1 MTEIGKR
8 ILSSYPALHGADEAP
23 SPLLSRMV
31 RVPYPAQTLA
41 IMGVSKR
48 WQLARNANVVAE
60 CGSGKTLIAL
70 GSMLVHSAGRPFSGL
85 VMAPPHLV
93 EKWARETFLT
103 LPQVRVFLIDDM
115 RNGGDPTQPH
125 GINEVRLRRGEIV
138 REGLHTSLAELRR
151 LGRKGWRK
159 LCPGTTIFCIGREKA
174 KLSYFWKHC
183 YGKSRSGRYLGSLT
197 NPDTGCPVE
206 TDGVRLSA
214 LDFEKKRLHQIV
226 EDSKAGK
233 TKYSAL
239 WQADGNKIVRMAP
252 TEYMGRFMPEWW
264 DYAIAD
270 EIHQLA
276 GDTAQGNALGV
287 LNKTARRFLGLTG
300 TLLSGYADDLFNTLF
315 RTDAKRMTEDGY
327 EWGSAGRERFTRDF
341 GVIETIE
348 RITVE
353 DNACSK
359 KTKKTVTIK
368 RKPGA
373 SPLLFGKY
381 LMDHCAFIGLEDIS
395 DGLPSYRE
403 EVVPVAMEEPLKTA
417 YEELEE
423 EITACLKEH
432 RGNSSVASTMLNALL
447 AWPDHPYGFGT
458 LYGSEFDPETKCRES
473 FVIAETVDLDKNET
487 YAKERA
493 LIEEVKAQLAR
504 GRKCQVFAVYTNKH
518 DVTARLEQLFRAEGI
533 RASILRA
540 SVPTHRREAWYR
552 EQLRRGIDVAICH
565 PKIVETGLDLLD
577 FPTILFHETGY
588 SLHTL
593 RQSSRRSWRIGQ
605 RRPVEV
611 KFFAYKGTM
620 QEVCLRLMGKK
631 LLVALAME
639 GKFASEG
646 LQAIDGDDDML
657 TAMARE
663 LVENKGIGE
672 SADSVWRALGQLRP
686 STSAQAEEAEDTAIE
701 QGEIDAPAMLP
712 LSIESVPGRSPLGGC
727 QFIAPFPAQR
737 YTCQSTVALLT
748 ASTKPDDPAATGDVT
763 TLTAMTPE

>member
-1 MTEIGKR
+1 MQSLDSIHDYLRSHSEEIGAR
-8 ILSSYPALHGADEAP
+8 ILSSYPALHGAEEAP

-31 RVPYPAQTLA
+31 RVPYPAQSLA

-60 CGSGKTLIAL
+60 CGAGKTLIAL
-70 GSMLVHSAGRPFSGL
+70 GSVLVHSAGRPFTGL

-115 RNGGDPTQPH
+115 RNGGDPKAPH
-125 GINEVRLRRGEIV
+125 GINEVRLRRGEIA

-183 YGKSRSGRYLGSLT
+183 YAKSRSGRYLGSLT

-315 RTDAKRMTEDGY
+315 RTDARRMTEDGY

-403 EVVPVAMEEPLKTA
+403 EVVPVTMGEPLKTA
-417 YEELEE
+417 YDELEE

-518 DVTARLEQLFRAEGI
+518 DVIERLERLFRSEGI
-533 RASILRA
+533 RAAILRA

-552 EQLRRGIDVAICH
+552 EHLRRGIDVALCH

-577 FPTILFHETGY
+577 FPSILFHETGY

-593 RQSSRRSWRIGQ
+593 RQASRRSWRIGQ

-639 GKFASEG
+639 GKFTSEG

-686 STSAQAEEAEDTAIE
+686 STSAQAEEEAEDAAIE
-701 QGEIDAPAMLP
+701 QGEVDAPAMLP
-712 LSIESVPGRSPLGGC
+712 LSIESVPGAALLEADSSSRRSPRRDT
-727 QFIAPFPAQR
+727 PASQL
-737 YTCQSTVALLT
+737 SLF
-748 ASTKPDDPAATGDVT
+748 
-763 TLTAMTPE
+763 

>member
-1 MTEIGKR
+1 MNHDHITDIATYLACHANELGER
-8 ILSSYPALHGADEAP
+8 ILSSYPALHGADDEP
-23 SPLLSRMV
+23 SPVLSQMLR
-31 RVPYPAQTLA
+31 RPYPAQALA

-48 WQLARNANVVAE
+48 WQRARNANVVAE
-60 CGSGKTLIAL
+60 CGAGKTLIAL
-70 GSMLVHSAGRPFSGL
+70 GAMLVLSAGRPFSGL

-93 EKWARETFLT
+93 EKWARESFLT
-103 LPQVRVFLIDDM
+103 LPHVRVFLIDDM
-115 RNGGDPTQPH
+115 RNGGDPREPH
-125 GINEVRLRRGEIV
+125 GVNEVRLRRGEIV
-138 REGLHTSLAELRR
+138 REGIHTTLSALRR
-151 LGRKGWRK
+151 LGRFGWRK
-159 LCPGTTIFCIGREKA
+159 LCPEASVFCVGREKA

-183 YGKSRSGRYLGSLT
+183 YGRSRSGKYCGALT
-197 NPDTGCPVE
+197 NPDTGCPID
-206 TDGVRLSA
+206 TDGIRVTVQ
-214 LDFEKKRLHQIV
+214 DFEKNRLHEIV
-226 EDSKAGK
+226 EEPKGGT

-239 WQADGNKIVRMAP
+239 WQADRNKIARMAP
-252 TEYMGRFMPEWW
+252 VEYMGRYMHEWW

-287 LNKTARRFLGLTG
+287 LARAAKRFLGLTG

-315 RTDAKRMTEDGY
+315 RTDARTMVEDGY
-327 EWGSAGRERFTRDF
+327 EWGSAGRERFTRDY

-348 RITVE
+348 RITAE

-359 KTKKTVTIK
+359 KTKKVVTIR

-403 EVVPVAMEEPLKTA
+403 DVIPVAMEKPLKGA

-423 EITACLKEH
+423 EITACLQEH
-432 RGNSSVASTMLNALL
+432 RGNSSVLGTMLNALL

-458 LYGSEFDPETKCRES
+458 LYGSEFNPETKCRER
-473 FVIAETVDLDKNET
+473 FVIAETVDLDKNAT
-487 YAKERA
+487 FAKELA
-493 LIEEVKAQLAR
+493 LIGEVKAQLAR
-504 GRKCQVFAVYTNKH
+504 GRKCQIYAVYTTKY
-518 DVTARLEQLFRAEGI
+518 DVISRLEGLLRAEGI
-533 RASILRA
+533 RVAVLRA
-540 SVPTHRREAWYR
+540 SVPTHKREAWYR
-552 EQLRRGIDVAICH
+552 DQLRRGIDVVICH

-593 RQSSRRSWRIGQ
+593 RQASRRSWRIGQ

-611 KFFAYKGTM
+611 KFFAYKDTM

-672 SADSVWRALGQLRP
+672 SADSVWRSLGQLRP
-686 STSAQAEEAEDTAIE
+686 SVPTRIEEEARNGPTEHVE
-701 QGEIDAPAMLP
+701 VEEPAMLP
-712 LSIESVPGRSPLGGC
+712 LTAEWVPDTAILEAANLPRRPSRKAT
-727 QFIAPFPAQR
+727 APSQLSLF
-737 YTCQSTVALLT
+737 
-748 ASTKPDDPAATGDVT
+748 
-763 TLTAMTPE
+763 

>member
-1 MTEIGKR
+1 MLR
-8 ILSSYPALHGADEAP
+8 A
-23 SPLLSRMV
+23 
-31 RVPYPAQTLA
+31 PYPAQTLA

-48 WQLARNANVVAE
+48 WQLASNANVVAE

-93 EKWARETFLT
+93 EKWARETFFT
-103 LPQVRVFLIDDM
+103 LPHVRVFLIDDM

-138 REGLHTSLAELRR
+138 REGLHTSLTELRR
-151 LGRKGWRK
+151 LGRKGWRE

-239 WQADGNKIVRMAP
+239 WQADCNKIARMAP
-252 TEYMGRFMPEWW
+252 AEYMGRYMPEWW

-353 DNACSK
+353 DNACSR

-473 FVIAETVDLDKNET
+473 FVIAETVDLDNERNLCEGADT
-487 YAKERA
+487 Y
-493 LIEEVKAQLAR
+493 
-504 GRKCQVFAVYTNKH
+504 
-518 DVTARLEQLFRAEGI
+518 
-533 RASILRA
+533 
-540 SVPTHRREAWYR
+540 
-552 EQLRRGIDVAICH
+552 
-565 PKIVETGLDLLD
+565 
-577 FPTILFHETGY
+577 
-588 SLHTL
+588 
-593 RQSSRRSWRIGQ
+593 RRSESPARTRPQMPSLCGLHQQARRCRKAGTAVSGRGNTGCDPAGQ
-605 RRPVEV
+605 RPNSQAGSVVQGAVAPWNRCRNLPSQDRGDWAGSPRLSHHSVSRDRLLASH
-611 KFFAYKGTM
+611 FAPG
-620 QEVCLRLMGKK
+620 EPS
-631 LLVALAME
+631 LVAYR
-639 GKFASEG
+639 
-646 LQAIDGDDDML
+646 
-657 TAMARE
+657 TA
-663 LVENKGIGE
+663 
-672 SADSVWRALGQLRP
+672 
-686 STSAQAEEAEDTAIE
+686 T
-701 QGEIDAPAMLP
+701 
-712 LSIESVPGRSPLGGC
+712 PGRSEVLC
-727 QFIAPFPAQR
+727 
-737 YTCQSTVALLT
+737 L
-748 ASTKPDDPAATGDVT
+748 
-763 TLTAMTPE
+763 

>member
-1 MTEIGKR
+1 MQNLETIHDYLRCHSDEIGER
-8 ILSSYPALHGADEAP
+8 ILSSYPSLHRPDEAP
-23 SPLLSRMV
+23 SPLVSRML
-31 RVPYPAQTLA
+31 RIPYPAQTLA

-48 WQLARNANVVAE
+48 WHLARNANVIAE
-60 CGSGKTLIAL
+60 CGAGKTLIAL
-70 GSMLVHSAGRPFSGL
+70 GSMLVHSAGSPFCAL
-85 VMAPPHLV
+85 VMSPPHLV

-103 LPQVRVFLIDDM
+103 LPHVRVFLIDDM
-115 RNGGDPTQPH
+115 RNGGSPREPH
-125 GINEVRLRRGEIV
+125 GINEVQLRRGEVV
-138 REGLHTSLAELRR
+138 REGLHTSLTELRR
-151 LGRKGWRK
+151 LGRKGWRR
-159 LCPGTTIFCIGREKA
+159 LCPTTAVFCIGREKA

-183 YGKSRSGRYLGSLT
+183 FARCRSGKYSGSVI
-197 NPDTGCPVE
+197 NPDTGSPIE
-206 TDGVRLSA
+206 TDGTRLTV
-214 LDFEKKRLHQIV
+214 LDFEKKRLHQVV
-226 EDSKAGK
+226 ESQNGGTA
-233 TKYSAL
+233 KYSAL
-239 WQADGNKIVRMAP
+239 WQADRNKITRMAP
-252 TEYMGRFMPEWW
+252 AEYMGRYMPEWW

-287 LNKTARRFLGLTG
+287 LTRVSRHFLGLTG

-315 RTDAKRMTEDGY
+315 RTDPKRMVEDGY
-327 EWGSAGRERFTRDF
+327 QWGSAGRERFTHDF

-359 KTKKTVTIK
+359 KTKTTVTIK
-368 RKPGA
+368 RRPGA
-373 SPLLFGKY
+373 SPVLFGKY
-381 LMDHCAFIGLEDIS
+381 LMDHCAFINLEDIS
-395 DGLPSYRE
+395 DALPNYRE
-403 EVVPVAMEEPLKTA
+403 EVVSVAMDKPLRAA
-417 YEELEE
+417 YDELEE
-423 EITACLKEH
+423 EIRKCLKEH

-458 LYGSEFDPETKCRES
+458 LYGSEFDPETRCRER
-473 FVIAETVDLDKNET
+473 FVIAETVDLDRNEIH
-487 YAKERA
+487 AKERA
-493 LIEEVKAQLAR
+493 LMEEVKAQLAR
-504 GRKCQVFAVYTNKH
+504 GRKCQIFAVYTHKH
-518 DVTARLEQLFRAEGI
+518 DVTARLEHLFLNEGI
-533 RASILRA
+533 RAAILRA
-540 SVPTHRREAWYR
+540 SVPTHKREAWYR
-552 EQLRRGIDVAICH
+552 EQLRRGIDACICH

-663 LVENKGIGE
+663 LVQNKGIGE
-672 SADSVWRALGQLRP
+672 SADSVWRSLGALRP
-686 STSAQAEEAEDTAIE
+686 STSGHMEEEPVGSLTDN
-701 QGEIDAPAMLP
+701 G
-712 LSIESVPGRSPLGGC
+712 
-727 QFIAPFPAQR
+727 
-737 YTCQSTVALLT
+737 VAL
-748 ASTKPDDPAATGDVT
+748 GDVPSST
-763 TLTAMTPE
+763 FGNVSNSALVEAVTSHSRSSRRAAASAQLSLF

>member
-1 MTEIGKR
+1 MQNLSSLQDYLAAHSEEIGTR
-8 ILSSYPALHGADEAP
+8 ILSSYPALFGTDEAP
-23 SPLLSRMV
+23 SPLLSQVLRT
-31 RVPYPAQTLA
+31 PYPAQTLA
-41 IMGVSKR
+41 IMGVSRR
-48 WQLARNANVVAE
+48 WRLARNANVVAE
-60 CGSGKTLIAL
+60 CGAGKTLIAL
-70 GSMLVHSAGRPFSGL
+70 GSMLVHSAGGPFRAL

-103 LPQVRVFLIDDM
+103 LPHVRVFLVDDM
-115 RNGGDPTQPH
+115 RNGGNPREPH
-125 GINEVRLRRGEIV
+125 GINEVRLRRGDIV
-138 REGLHTSLAELRR
+138 REGMHTSLTELRR
-151 LGRKGWRK
+151 LGRKGWRR
-159 LCPGTTIFCIGREKA
+159 LCPETAIFCIGREKA

-183 YGKSRSGRYLGSLT
+183 YGRSRSGRYLGALT

-206 TDGVRLSA
+206 TDGVCLTTI
-214 LDFEKKRLHQIV
+214 DFDKKRLHEIV
-226 EDSKAGK
+226 DQQKNGT
-233 TKYSAL
+233 TKYCPL
-239 WQADGNKIVRMAP
+239 WQADGNKIARIAP
-252 TEYMGRFMPEWW
+252 AEYMGRYMPEWF

-270 EIHQLA
+270 EVHQLA
-276 GDTAQGNALGV
+276 GDTAQGNALGI
-287 LNKTARRFLGLTG
+287 LNRTARRFLGLTG

-315 RTDAKRMTEDGY
+315 RTDAKRMTQDGY
-327 EWGSAGRERFTRDF
+327 EWGSAGRERFTHDY
-341 GVIETIE
+341 GVIETVE

-403 EVVPVAMEEPLKTA
+403 EVVSVAMEEPLKSA

-423 EITACLKEH
+423 EIRACLKEH
-432 RGNSSVASTMLNALL
+432 RGNSSVVSTMLNTLL

-458 LYGSEFDPETKCRES
+458 LYGSEFNPETKCRES
-473 FVIAETVDLDKNET
+473 FVIAETVDLDPSRT

-493 LIEEVKAQLAR
+493 LIAEVKAQLAR
-504 GRKCQVFAVYTNKH
+504 GRKCQVYAVYTNKH
-518 DVTARLEQLFRAEGI
+518 DVIERLEGLFRNEGI
-533 RASILRA
+533 RAATLRA
-540 SVPTHRREAWYR
+540 SVPTHKREAWYR
-552 EQLRRGIDVAICH
+552 EQMHRVIDVAICH

-611 KFFAYKGTM
+611 KFFAYAGTM

-631 LLVALAME
+631 LLVALAIE

-672 SADSVWRALGQLRP
+672 SADSVWRSLQSLRP
-686 STSAQAEEAEDTAIE
+686 ELSARVIESPDGPMVEAS
-701 QGEIDAPAMLP
+701 EIDIPAMT
-712 LSIESVPGRSPLGGC
+712 IESVPGAALAESVILPFESPSKRVDSRQLSL
-727 QFIAPFPAQR
+727 F
-737 YTCQSTVALLT
+737 
-748 ASTKPDDPAATGDVT
+748 
-763 TLTAMTPE
+763 

>member
-1 MTEIGKR
+1 MQSPVDIYTYMQLHSAELGKR
-8 ILSSYPALHGADEAP
+8 ILSSYPALHGADETP
-23 SPLLSRMV
+23 TPLLSRML
-31 RVPYPAQTLA
+31 RAPYPAQTLA

-48 WQLARNANVVAE
+48 WLFARNANVVAE

-70 GSMLVHSAGRPFSGL
+70 GSMLVHSAGRPYSGL

-151 LGRKGWRK
+151 LGRRGWRR

-206 TDGVRLSA
+206 TDGVRLSV
-214 LDFEKKRLHQIV
+214 LDFEKKRLNEIV
-226 EDSKAGK
+226 EDSKAGT

-239 WQADGNKIVRMAP
+239 WQADCNKIARMAP
-252 TEYMGRFMPEWW
+252 AEYMGRYMAEWW

-287 LNKTARRFLGLTG
+287 LNKAARRFLGLTG

-315 RTDAKRMTEDGY
+315 RTDAKRMIEDGY

-353 DNACSK
+353 DNACSR

-403 EVVPVAMEEPLKTA
+403 DVVPVAMEEPLKTA
-417 YEELEE
+417 YEDLEE

-473 FVIAETVDLDKNET
+473 FVIAETVDPIKRAVIKGT
-487 YAKERA
+487 PA
-493 LIEEVKAQLAR
+493 LIEEVIAQLAR
-504 GRKCQVFAVYTNKH
+504 GRKCQVYAVYTNKH

-533 RASILRA
+533 RAAILRA

-552 EQLRRGIDVAICH
+552 EQLRRGIDVTICH

-639 GKFASEG
+639 GKFTSEG

-672 SADSVWRALGQLRP
+672 SADSIWRNVQQLRP
-686 STSAQAEEAEDTAIE
+686 SKASPVHEKPEDRQIDHADIE
-701 QGEIDAPAMLP
+701 IPAMVPSTLNAIP
-712 LSIESVPGRSPLGGC
+712 DAGLVEAVSMSRGSSRKSIESGQLSL
-727 QFIAPFPAQR
+727 F
-737 YTCQSTVALLT
+737 
-748 ASTKPDDPAATGDVT
+748 
-763 TLTAMTPE
+763 

>member
-1 MTEIGKR
+1 MQSLDTIHDYLRTHSEEIGKR
-8 ILSSYPALHGADEAP
+8 ILSSYPALHGADETP
-23 SPLLSRMV
+23 SPLLSRMA

-48 WQLARNANVVAE
+48 WQLASNANVVAE

-70 GSMLVHSAGRPFSGL
+70 GSMLVHSAGRPYSGL

-115 RNGGDPTQPH
+115 RNGGDPKEPH

-151 LGRKGWRK
+151 LGRGGWRK
-159 LCPGTTIFCIGREKA
+159 LCPGNTIFCIGREKA

-287 LNKTARRFLGLTG
+287 LNKTSRRFLGLTG
-300 TLLSGYADDLFNTLF
+300 TLLSGYADDLFSTLF
-315 RTDAKRMTEDGY
+315 RTDAKRMIEDGY

-417 YEELEE
+417 YDELEE

-473 FVIAETVDLDKNET
+473 FVIAETVDLDPSRAYT
-487 YAKERA
+487 KERA

-518 DVTARLEQLFRAEGI
+518 DVIERLEGLFRNEGI
-533 RASILRA
+533 RAATLRA
-540 SVPTHRREAWYR
+540 SVPTHKREAWYR

-577 FPTILFHETGY
+577 FPTLLFHETGY

-611 KFFAYKGTM
+611 KFFAYAGTM

-686 STSAQAEEAEDTAIE
+686 STRAQAEEEAEDTAIE
-701 QGEIDAPAMLP
+701 QGEIDAPATLP
-712 LSIESVPGRSPLGGC
+712 LSIESVPG
-727 QFIAPFPAQR
+727 A
-737 YTCQSTVALLT
+737 ALLEADSSPRRFPRRDT
-748 ASTKPDDPAATGDVT
+748 PASQ
-763 TLTAMTPE
+763 LSLF

>member
-1 MTEIGKR
+1 MVAIR
-8 ILSSYPALHGADEAP
+8 H
-23 SPLLSRMV
+23 SRMASTKSGCGAAKSCA
-31 RVPYPAQTLA
+31 RACTPRWLNC
-41 IMGVSKR
+41 GVWDVK
-48 WQLARNANVVAE
+48 
-60 CGSGKTLIAL
+60 
-70 GSMLVHSAGRPFSGL
+70 AGAS
-85 VMAPPHLV
+85 
-93 EKWARETFLT
+93 
-103 LPQVRVFLIDDM
+103 
-115 RNGGDPTQPH
+115 
-125 GINEVRLRRGEIV
+125 
-138 REGLHTSLAELRR
+138 
-151 LGRKGWRK
+151 

-315 RTDAKRMTEDGY
+315 RTDARRMTEDGY

-611 KFFAYKGTM
+611 KFFAYAGTM

-672 SADSVWRALGQLRP
+672 SLLIVSGVRSASCGPRRRRRQRKKRRTRRLSKGKLMPLRCCRCRSSRFRVQPSWRLTVHRAVPRAEIHLPVNCRSSDMPTETTVLLQLRFWCSAIP
-686 STSAQAEEAEDTAIE
+686 PAHRRSDSTWPAGQGQCRSSLRFRDSYRQTA
-701 QGEIDAPAMLP
+701 
-712 LSIESVPGRSPLGGC
+712 
-727 QFIAPFPAQR
+727 
-737 YTCQSTVALLT
+737 
-748 ASTKPDDPAATGDVT
+748 AATSIRERVVNPDFWLLADFPLVIQA
-763 TLTAMTPE
+763 LCS

>member
-1 MTEIGKR
+1 MQTPVDIYTYMQLHSAELGER
-8 ILSSYPALHGADEAP
+8 ILSSYPALHGVDETP
-23 SPLLSRMV
+23 SPLLSRML
-31 RVPYPAQTLA
+31 RAPYPAQTLA
-41 IMGVSKR
+41 VMGVSKR
-48 WQLARNANVVAE
+48 WLSGRNANVVAE

-103 LPQVRVFLIDDM
+103 LAQVRVFLIDDM
-115 RNGGDPTQPH
+115 RNGGDPKEPH

-151 LGRKGWRK
+151 LGRGGWRK

-214 LDFEKKRLHQIV
+214 LDFEKKRLHEIL
-226 EDSKAGK
+226 EDAKNGT

-239 WQADGNKIVRMAP
+239 WQADGDKIVRMAP
-252 TEYMGRFMPEWW
+252 AEYMGRFMPEWW

-353 DNACSK
+353 DNACSR

-403 EVVPVAMEEPLKTA
+403 EVVSVAMEEPLKTA

-473 FVIAETVDLDKNET
+473 FVIAETVDLDKNGT

-493 LIEEVKAQLAR
+493 LIQEVKAQLAR

-533 RASILRA
+533 RAAILRA

-593 RQSSRRSWRIGQ
+593 RQASRRSWRIGQ

-639 GKFASEG
+639 GKFTSEG

-672 SADSVWRALGQLRP
+672 TADSIWRNVQQLRP
-686 STSAQAEEAEDTAIE
+686 STSAVAEEEAEDKATEQAEIEVPAI
-701 QGEIDAPAMLP
+701 LP
-712 LSIESVPGRSPLGGC
+712 MPTESIPG
-727 QFIAPFPAQR
+727 A
-737 YTCQSTVALLT
+737 ALLEA
-748 ASTKPDDPAATGDVT
+748 ASLSRRSTRRDTSIGQ
-763 TLTAMTPE
+763 LSLF

>member
-1 MTEIGKR
+1 MEKLETIHDYLRRHSDEIGER
-8 ILSSYPALHGADEAP
+8 ILSSYPALYGADETP
-23 SPLLSRMV
+23 SPLLARML
-31 RVPYPAQTLA
+31 RAPYPAQTIA
-41 IMGVSKR
+41 IMGVSRR
-48 WQLARNANVVAE
+48 WREARNANVVAE
-60 CGSGKTLIAL
+60 CGTGKTLIAL
-70 GSMLVHSAGRPFSGL
+70 GSMLVHSGGRPFSGL

-93 EKWARETFLT
+93 EKWAREAFLT
-103 LPQVRVFLIDDM
+103 LPHVRVFLIDDM
-115 RNGGDPTQPH
+115 RNGGNPREAH
-125 GINEVRLRRGEIV
+125 GINEVRFRRNEIV
-138 REGLHTSLAELRR
+138 REGMRTSLTELRR
-151 LGRKGWRK
+151 LGRDGWRR
-159 LCPGTTIFCIGREKA
+159 LCPATSIFCIGREKA

-183 YGKSRSGRYLGSLT
+183 FGRSRSGRYLGSLI
-197 NPDTGCPVE
+197 NPDTGCPIE

-214 LDFEKKRLHQIV
+214 IDFEKKRLHETVDQPKGG
-226 EDSKAGK
+226 S
-233 TKYSAL
+233 TRYCAL
-239 WQADGNKIVRMAP
+239 WQADRSKIVRMAP
-252 TEYMGRFMPEWW
+252 AEYMGRYMHEWW

-287 LNKTARRFLGLTG
+287 LNRSAKRFLGLTG

-315 RTDAKRMTEDGY
+315 RTDAKRMIADGY
-327 EWGSAGRERFTRDF
+327 EWGSSGRERFTRDF

-373 SPLLFGKY
+373 SPLLFGTY

-395 DGLPSYRE
+395 DGLPRYRE
-403 EVVPVAMEEPLKTA
+403 DVVAVPLDNPLKPA
-417 YEELEE
+417 YKQLEE

-458 LYGSEFDPETKCRES
+458 LYGSEFNPETKRRER
-473 FVIAETVDLDKNET
+473 FVIAETVDLDQDDT
-487 YAKERA
+487 YPKERA
-493 LIEEVKAQLAR
+493 LLAEVRAQLTR

-518 DVTARLEQLFRAEGI
+518 DVTARLERLFRAAGI
-533 RASILRA
+533 RAAILRA
-540 SVPTHRREAWYR
+540 SVPTHKREAWYR
-552 EQLRRGIDVAICH
+552 DQLRRGIDVTICH

-593 RQSSRRSWRIGQ
+593 RQASRRSWRIGQ

-611 KFFAYKGTM
+611 KFFAYKDTM

-672 SADSVWRALGQLRP
+672 SADNVWKSLGQLRP
-686 STSAQAEEAEDTAIE
+686 TPPLPTGEGLVNAPPEQVEADVLATLSVAAEPNPQTPLLDSATY
-701 QGEIDAPAMLP
+701 
-712 LSIESVPGRSPLGGC
+712 
-727 QFIAPFPAQR
+727 AQR
-737 YTCQSTVALLT
+737 S
-748 ASTKPDDPAATGDVT
+748 SRKSSETGQ
-763 TLTAMTPE
+763 LSLF

>member
-1 MTEIGKR
+1 MQKLETLHDYLRAHSDEVGER
-8 ILSSYPALHGADEAP
+8 ILSSYPALFGAVESP
-23 SPLLSRMV
+23 SPLLSQMLRN
-31 RVPYPAQTLA
+31 PYPAQTMA
-41 IMGVSKR
+41 IMGVSRR
-48 WQLARNANVVAE
+48 WELARNANVVAE
-60 CGSGKTLIAL
+60 CGAGKTLIAL
-70 GSMLVHSAGRPFSGL
+70 GSMLVHSARRPFTGL

-93 EKWARETFLT
+93 EKWAREAFLT
-103 LPQVRVFLIDDM
+103 LPHVRVFLIDDM
-115 RNGGDPTQPH
+115 RNGGNPREPH
-125 GINEVRLRRGEIV
+125 GVNEVRLRRGDIV
-138 REGLHTSLAELRR
+138 REGLHSSLTELRR
-151 LGRKGWRK
+151 LGRKGWHR
-159 LCPGTTIFCIGREKA
+159 LCPQSAIFCVGREKA

-183 YGKSRSGRYLGSLT
+183 FGRSRSGRYLGALT

-206 TDGVRLSA
+206 TDGVRLTA
-214 LDFEKKRLHQIV
+214 TDFDKKRLHEIV
-226 EDSKAGK
+226 DQQKGG
-233 TKYSAL
+233 TTRYCPM
-239 WQADGNKIVRMAP
+239 WQADGSKIVRMAP
-252 TEYMGRFMPEWW
+252 AEYMGRYMPEWF
-264 DYAIAD
+264 DYSIAD

-287 LNKTARRFLGLTG
+287 LNRTARRFLGLTG

-315 RTDAKRMTEDGY
+315 RTDAKRMTGDGY
-327 EWGSAGRERFTRDF
+327 EWGSAGRERFTRDY

-403 EVVPVAMEEPLKTA
+403 EVVPVPMQDPLRSA

-432 RGNSSVASTMLNALL
+432 RGNSSVVSTMLNTLL
-447 AWPDHPYGFGT
+447 AWPDHAYGFGT
-458 LYGSEFDPETKCRES
+458 LYGSEFNPETKCRES
-473 FVIAETVDLDKNET
+473 FVIAETVDLDRSGI
-487 YAKERA
+487 YAKEKA
-493 LIEEVKAQLAR
+493 LIEEVKGQLAR

-518 DVTARLEQLFRAEGI
+518 DVIERLEGLFRNEGI
-533 RASILRA
+533 RAAVLRA
-540 SVPTHRREAWYR
+540 SVPTHKREAWYR

-611 KFFAYKGTM
+611 KFFAYSGTM

-672 SADSVWRALGQLRP
+672 SADSVWKNLQQLRP
-686 STSAQAEEAEDTAIE
+686 SPSAPTLEARDEAMVSEIEIPDMTIESGSNGNAIILPCESPSKRIESAQ
-701 QGEIDAPAMLP
+701 
-712 LSIESVPGRSPLGGC
+712 LSL
-727 QFIAPFPAQR
+727 F
-737 YTCQSTVALLT
+737 
-748 ASTKPDDPAATGDVT
+748 
-763 TLTAMTPE
+763 

>member
-1 MTEIGKR
+1 MQSPVDIYTYMQLHSAELGKR
-8 ILSSYPALHGADEAP
+8 ILSSYPALHGVDETP
-23 SPLLSRMV
+23 SPLLSRML
-31 RVPYPAQTLA
+31 RAPYPAQTLA

-48 WQLARNANVVAE
+48 WQLASNANVVAE

-151 LGRKGWRK
+151 LGRRGWRR

-214 LDFEKKRLHQIV
+214 LDFEKKRLNEIV
-226 EDSKAGK
+226 EDAKGGT
-233 TKYSAL
+233 TKYSPL

-353 DNACSK
+353 DNACSR

-403 EVVPVAMEEPLKTA
+403 EVVPVAMEEPLKGA
-417 YEELEE
+417 YEALEE

-518 DVTARLEQLFRAEGI
+518 DVVERLEQLFRAEGI
-533 RASILRA
+533 RAAILRA

-663 LVENKGIGE
+663 LVENKGIGA
-672 SADSVWRALGQLRP
+672 SADSVWRSVQRLRP
-686 STSAQAEEAEDTAIE
+686 KTSATTVEAHDEPMASATE
-701 QGEIDAPAMLP
+701 SPAMT
-712 LSIESVPGRSPLGGC
+712 IENVPGAPLAEAVILPC
-727 QFIAPFPAQR
+727 ESSR
-737 YTCQSTVALLT
+737 KTVASGQMSLF
-748 ASTKPDDPAATGDVT
+748 
-763 TLTAMTPE
+763 

>member
-1 MTEIGKR
+1 MHNLDTIHDYLRAHSDEIGKR
-8 ILSSYPALHGADEAP
+8 ICSSYPSLFSTDEEP
-23 SPLLSRMV
+23 SPLIGQMLRT
-31 RVPYPAQTLA
+31 PYPAQTMA
-41 IMGVSKR
+41 IMGVSRR

-60 CGSGKTLIAL
+60 CGAGKTLIAL
-70 GSMLVHSAGRPFSGL
+70 GSMLVHSSARPFTAL

-103 LPQVRVFLIDDM
+103 LPHVRVFLIDDM
-115 RNGGDPTQPH
+115 RNGGNPREPH
-125 GINEVRLRRGEIV
+125 GINEVRLRRGNIV
-138 REGLHTSLAELRR
+138 REGMHTSLTELRR
-151 LGRKGWRK
+151 LGRKGWRR
-159 LCPGTTIFCIGREKA
+159 LCPESAVFCIGREKA

-183 YGKSRSGRYLGSLT
+183 YGRGRSGRYLGALT
-197 NPDTGCPVE
+197 NPETGCPIE
-206 TDGVRLSA
+206 TDGVRLTPV
-214 LDFEKKRLHQIV
+214 DFDKKRLHEIMENQ
-226 EDSKAGK
+226 KGGT
-233 TKYSAL
+233 TKYCPL

-252 TEYMGRFMPEWW
+252 AEYMGRYMPEWF

-287 LNKTARRFLGLTG
+287 LNRTARRFLGLTG

-315 RTDAKRMTEDGY
+315 RTDAKRMTGDSY
-327 EWGSAGRERFTRDF
+327 EWGSAGRERFTHDY

-403 EVVPVAMEEPLKTA
+403 EVVPVPMQDPLRSA

-423 EITACLKEH
+423 EIRACLKEH
-432 RGNSSVASTMLNALL
+432 RGNSSVVSTMLNTLL

-458 LYGSEFDPETKCRES
+458 LYGSEFNPETKCRES
-473 FVIAETVDLDKNET
+473 FVIAETVDLDRHQT

-518 DVTARLEQLFRAEGI
+518 DVIERLEQLFRAEGI
-533 RASILRA
+533 RAAILRA

-593 RQSSRRSWRIGQ
+593 RQASRRSWRIGQ

-611 KFFAYKGTM
+611 KFFAYSGTM

-646 LQAIDGDDDML
+646 LQAIDGDDDIL

-686 STSAQAEEAEDTAIE
+686 SSSASSLEELEERPIDQVEDEDPTILPLMSESIRNAAVVEAGKLPHGSSSKSIE
-701 QGEIDAPAMLP
+701 QAQ
-712 LSIESVPGRSPLGGC
+712 LSL
-727 QFIAPFPAQR
+727 F
-737 YTCQSTVALLT
+737 
-748 ASTKPDDPAATGDVT
+748 
-763 TLTAMTPE
+763 

>member
-1 MTEIGKR
+1 MQSPVDIYTYMQLHSAELGER
-8 ILSSYPALHGADEAP
+8 ILSSYPALHGADETP
-23 SPLLSRMV
+23 SPLLSRML
-31 RVPYPAQTLA
+31 RAPYPAQTLA

-48 WQLARNANVVAE
+48 WLLGRNANVVAE

-151 LGRKGWRK
+151 LGRRGWRK

-206 TDGVRLSA
+206 TDGVRLERNR
-214 LDFEKKRLHQIV
+214 FREETLHEIV
-226 EDSKAGK
+226 EDAKGGT
-233 TKYSAL
+233 TKYSPL

-353 DNACSK
+353 DNACSR

-373 SPLLFGKY
+373 SPLTVRQV
-381 LMDHCAFIGLEDIS
+381 S
-395 DGLPSYRE
+395 DG
-403 EVVPVAMEEPLKTA
+403 PLRV
-417 YEELEE
+417 
-423 EITACLKEH
+423 H
-432 RGNSSVASTMLNALL
+432 RPGRHLGRSAKLS
-447 AWPDHPYGFGT
+447 G
-458 LYGSEFDPETKCRES
+458 GS
-473 FVIAETVDLDKNET
+473 
-487 YAKERA
+487 RA
-493 LIEEVKAQLAR
+493 GGD
-504 GRKCQVFAVYTNKH
+504 GRA
-518 DVTARLEQLFRAEGI
+518 
-533 RASILRA
+533 
-540 SVPTHRREAWYR
+540 
-552 EQLRRGIDVAICH
+552 
-565 PKIVETGLDLLD
+565 
-577 FPTILFHETGY
+577 
-588 SLHTL
+588 
-593 RQSSRRSWRIGQ
+593 
-605 RRPVEV
+605 
-611 KFFAYKGTM
+611 
-620 QEVCLRLMGKK
+620 
-631 LLVALAME
+631 
-639 GKFASEG
+639 
-646 LQAIDGDDDML
+646 
-657 TAMARE
+657 
-663 LVENKGIGE
+663 
-672 SADSVWRALGQLRP
+672 
-686 STSAQAEEAEDTAIE
+686 AEDC
-701 QGEIDAPAMLP
+701 L
-712 LSIESVPGRSPLGGC
+712 
-727 QFIAPFPAQR
+727 
-737 YTCQSTVALLT
+737 
-748 ASTKPDDPAATGDVT
+748 
-763 TLTAMTPE
+763 

>member
-1 MTEIGKR
+1 MTCQQ
-8 ILSSYPALHGADEAP
+8 SH
-23 SPLLSRMV
+23 
-31 RVPYPAQTLA
+31 
-41 IMGVSKR
+41 
-48 WQLARNANVVAE
+48 
-60 CGSGKTLIAL
+60 
-70 GSMLVHSAGRPFSGL
+70 
-85 VMAPPHLV
+85 
-93 EKWARETFLT
+93 
-103 LPQVRVFLIDDM
+103 
-115 RNGGDPTQPH
+115 NG
-125 GINEVRLRRGEIV
+125 
-138 REGLHTSLAELRR
+138 
-151 LGRKGWRK
+151 K
-159 LCPGTTIFCIGREKA
+159 LCAGTTVEAVATPDGQSFPSHYLFLHI
-174 KLSYFWKHC
+174 
-183 YGKSRSGRYLGSLT
+183 SRLIESSR
-197 NPDTGCPVE
+197 
-206 TDGVRLSA
+206 
-214 LDFEKKRLHQIV
+214 
-226 EDSKAGK
+226 
-233 TKYSAL
+233 
-239 WQADGNKIVRMAP
+239 
-252 TEYMGRFMPEWW
+252 
-264 DYAIAD
+264 
-270 EIHQLA
+270 LA

-403 EVVPVAMEEPLKTA
+403 EVVPVAMEEPLKTL

-487 YAKERA
+487 YAKEGA
-493 LIEEVKAQLAR
+493 LIQEVKAQLAR

-593 RQSSRRSWRIGQ
+593 RQASRRSWRIGQ

-639 GKFASEG
+639 GKFTSEG

-672 SADSVWRALGQLRP
+672 SADSVWRGLQQLRP
-686 STSAQAEEAEDTAIE
+686 APSTPGHEAPDEAMVSEIE
-701 QGEIDAPAMLP
+701 IPEMT
-712 LSIESVPGRSPLGGC
+712 IESGSGTNLG
-727 QFIAPFPAQR
+727 QPII
-737 YTCQSTVALLT
+737 L
-748 ASTKPDDPAATGDVT
+748 PAAPSSKRVESGQ
-763 TLTAMTPE
+763 LSLF